1 MTEVDRISP
10 EGLEVAKAYLQNG
23 QDILATAQAM
33 NMPVDIVETLLNKRE
48 TKNFIDR
55 IYYESG
61 FRSRQKMGDLMDE
74 IISHKLNEMEDSGI
88 GSSKDI
94 IEIIA
99 LQHKMK
105 MDQMAMEIKL
115 IEAQNKQPQVQINTQ
130 INTGGDKYNQLL
142 DRILNVGK

>member
-1 MTEVDRISP
+1 MQELERISP
-10 EGLEVAKAYLQNG
+10 EGLEVAKAYLENG
-23 QDILATAQAM
+23 QDILATAKAI
-33 NMPVDIVETLLNKRE
+33 NMPIEVVETLLNKRE

-61 FRSRQKMGDLMDE
+61 FRSRQRMGDLMDE
-74 IISHKLNEMEDSGI
+74 IISHKLQEMSDSGI

-94 IEIIA
+94 IDILA

-105 MDQMAMEIKL
+105 LDQMAMEIKM

-130 INTGGDKYNQLL
+130 INTGGDRYNALL
-142 DRILNVGK
+142 DRILNTQ